1 MMLLTV
7 VVLPLVCRRDEHIKY
22 IGRCVTYDEIARVS
36 DHSSG
41 TESRA
46 ITLRSTPSTGERCK
60 VDFELG
66 LSKTSRTKAATG
78 VVDGLQIGL
87 GADVLLDERL
97 QRLVA
102 SNELVHKCLE
112 YESRVTSPGVEVLV
126 VVRDSSYQKL

>member
-1 MMLLTV
+1 
-7 VVLPLVCRRDEHIKY
+7 
-22 IGRCVTYDEIARVS
+22 VTYDKVARVGN
-36 DHSSG
+36 HSSG

-66 LSKTSRTKAATG
+66 LSKTSRTKTTTG
-78 VVDGLQIGL
+78 VVDSLQIGL

-97 QRLVA
+97 QRLVS
-102 SNELVHKCLE
+102 SNELVYKCLE

-126 VVRDSSYQKL
+126 DVRNISYQEL